1 MRDPF
6 SKGLP
11 GSNFPPG
18 SNVDV
23 GGNLCLGDGKSSPD
37 AMRVGEGGR
46 TLVAYCP
53 APPRK
58 RSLWE
63 RIKRRYL

>member
-11 GSNFPPG
+11 GQNFPPG
-18 SNVDV
+18 SNVAV
-23 GGNLCLGDGKSSPD
+23 GGVSFCLGDSSPD
-37 AMRVGEGGR
+37 AMRGERTGGA

-53 APPRK
+53 AQPRK